1 MSKASYPTGVEN
13 HGGSLRIWFKYNG
26 KRVRENLGVPD
37 TAKNRKVAGDLRT
50 SVCFSIRMGKFD
62 YAKQF
67 PDSPNLAR
75 FGQSG
80 KEITVQ
86 ELADKWVEL
95 KRMEIST
102 NTMSRYESII
112 KNMLPAWGEK
122 TCISGNN
129 RRFAVHSKRS
139 TDWLPGHEEGISH
152 TG

>member
-1 MSKASYPTGVEN
+1 VK
-13 HGGSLRIWFKYNG
+13 
-26 KRVRENLGVPD
+26 
-37 TAKNRKVAGDLRT
+37 
-50 SVCFSIRMGKFD
+50 
-62 YAKQF
+62 
-67 PDSPNLAR
+67 
-75 FGQSG
+75 
-80 KEITVQ
+80 

-129 RRFAVHSKRS
+129 RRFAVHPERS

>member
-1 MSKASYPTGVEN
+1 MVSESEKTSAFLIPLKTGRLPEICERRSASLFAWESLTMQSSFRIHPT
-13 HGGSLRIWFKYNG
+13 L
-26 KRVRENLGVPD
+26 P
-37 TAKNRKVAGDLRT
+37 A
-50 SVCFSIRMGKFD
+50 
-62 YAKQF
+62 
-67 PDSPNLAR
+67 
-75 FGQSG
+75 SG
-80 KEITVQ
+80 NPEKITVK

-112 KNMLPAWGEK
+112 KNMLPAWGK

-129 RRFAVHSKRS
+129 RRFAVHPERS